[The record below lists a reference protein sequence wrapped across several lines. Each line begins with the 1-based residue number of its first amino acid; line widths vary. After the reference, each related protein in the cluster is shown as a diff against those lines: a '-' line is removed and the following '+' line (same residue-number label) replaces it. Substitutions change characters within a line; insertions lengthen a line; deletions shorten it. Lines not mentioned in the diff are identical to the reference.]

1 MSLEI
6 YGDGTVKLA
15 GNTVIQMSA
24 TEASFKVARPF
35 VENPVTVEEDYTLA
49 ANTNAMSA
57 GPITIANN
65 ITVTI
70 GANSEWTVV

>member
-1 MSLEI
+1 MTLEI
-6 YGDGTVKLA
+6 TGDGIIKRNGANSVFI
-15 GNTVIQMSA
+15 GVG
-24 TEASFKVARPF
+24 PF
-35 VENPVTVEEDYTLA
+35 VENPTEVVTDYTLT

-65 ITVTI
+65 VTVTV

>member
-1 MSLEI
+1 MTLEI
-6 YGDGTVKLA
+6 TGDGIIKRNGSNSVFI
-15 GNTVIQMSA
+15 GVG
-24 TEASFKVARPF
+24 PF
-35 VENPVTVEEDYTLA
+35 VENPTEVLTDYSLP

-65 ITVTI
+65 VTVTV